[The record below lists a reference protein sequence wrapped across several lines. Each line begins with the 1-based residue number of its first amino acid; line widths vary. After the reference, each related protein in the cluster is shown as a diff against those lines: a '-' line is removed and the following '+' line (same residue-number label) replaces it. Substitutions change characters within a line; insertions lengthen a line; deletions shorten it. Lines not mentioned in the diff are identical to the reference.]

1 MHVGNEISRVE
12 VPEWVHSNKYL
23 LDLTHAAIV
32 NQCEKGR
39 GYPVALM
46 EAHEQA
52 VVTNHDREE
61 FRKII
66 EEALMRNNLPN
77 YTSEKNKS
85 KRIKWL

>member
-1 MHVGNEISRVE
+1 MGNEISRVE
-12 VPEWVHSNKYL
+12 IPEWVHSNKYL
-23 LDLTHAAIV
+23 LDLTHSAIV

-61 FRKII
+61 FRKIV
-66 EEALMRNNLPN
+66 EDALMRKIKSSIDPENIINPNNLGM
-77 YTSEKNKS
+77 
-85 KRIKWL
+85 